1 MLAIIFYHVFSAFLI
16 IICLY
21 FLMLAF
27 INQVFIVIA
36 KAAIT
41 TEIPTKEENSE
52 METRPV
58 TVEAKISKWS
68 V

>member
-1 MLAIIFYHVFSAFLI
+1 
-16 IICLY
+16 
-21 FLMLAF
+21 MLAF

-41 TEIPTKEENSE
+41 TEIPTKEENSD